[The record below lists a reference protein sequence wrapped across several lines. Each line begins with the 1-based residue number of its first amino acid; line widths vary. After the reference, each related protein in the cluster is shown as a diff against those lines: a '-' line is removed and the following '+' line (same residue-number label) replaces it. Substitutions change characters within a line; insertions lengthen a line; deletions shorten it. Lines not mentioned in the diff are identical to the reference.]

1 MSTAQTTNPAPR
13 AGASAVRWLI
23 KIGVSAALMVF
34 LLRKISLPD
43 LERLIRA
50 MDPVLLVS
58 AVVVFMASNVA
69 GWLQWHVLLSASG
82 IRAGQA
88 RTFGFY
94 NIGLFFNNFLPANIG
109 GDAVKVY
116 DVTRLGAG
124 VYQVIA
130 VTLLDRLLG
139 VFSLCL
145 LAIVADLFLVARE
158 SSPYV
163 YYLALFVACMLPAAG
178 FYFVGALGNAFRRA
192 VLRVRPL
199 ALDRRITSVLDH
211 LSPFKGRRALVVRLV
226 FFSLFIQTLRVM
238 THVLVGMAMGVTV
251 DRVVLCQF
259 FVFVPILSLAMIP
272 PITINGLGIREGLGI
287 LLFAQAGIGR
297 TDAFAMEF
305 LTYIISVVASLLG
318 LGFFLARRAGGAQ
331 GSAAFRP

>member
-1 MSTAQTTNPAPR
+1 MSTAADTTSR
-13 AGASAVRWLI
+13 ASTALRWTV

-34 LLRKISLPD
+34 LLHKISLPD
-43 LERLIRA
+43 LERLLRG
-50 MDPVLLVS
+50 MNPWLLAGAALVFIVS
-58 AVVVFMASNVA
+58 NMA
-69 GWLQWHVLLSASG
+69 GWLQWHVLLTSSG
-82 IRAGQA
+82 IAAPAA

-94 NIGLFFNNFLPANIG
+94 NVGLFFNNFLPANIG

-116 DVTRLGAG
+116 DVTRFGAG

-139 VFSLCL
+139 VFSLCV
-145 LAIVADLFLVARE
+145 LAVVADVILIARE
-158 SSPYV
+158 PVPYA
-163 YYLALFVACMLPAAG
+163 YYLALFAACMVPAVG
-178 FYFVGALGNAFRRA
+178 FYFVRPLGNAFRRM

-199 ALDRRITSVLDH
+199 ALDRRITSVIDH
-211 LSPFKGRRALVVRLV
+211 LSPFKGRRGLVARLVV
-226 FFSLFIQTLRVM
+226 FSMAIQALRVL
-238 THVLVGMAMGVTV
+238 THVLVGMAMGIHI
-251 DRVVLCQF
+251 DRMALFQF

-305 LTYIISVVASLLG
+305 VTYIISVAASLIG
-318 LGFFLARRAGGAQ
+318 LGFFLARRSGGAA
-331 GSAAFRP
+331 GSFRP